1 MQGIIIKNISND
13 YIVKAES
20 KQYIC
25 KARGIFRKN
34 KITPLVGDNC
44 IFDENKK
51 YITELLPRKTEL
63 IRPPIA
69 NIDQAFIIASVKEP
83 NLELNLLDKLLCII
97 EYNNITPV
105 ICFTK
110 LDLLSEQETKNI
122 EKIIEYYKK
131 IGYKVYK
138 NTQIEEIKQQ
148 FKNKIT
154 VFTGQSGAGKSTLL
168 NKLNQKLNLKTNE
181 ISLAL
186 GRGKHTTRHVEL
198 LEMLNGL
205 VADTPGFSSLNF
217 IGMKKEDIRDNFIE
231 FNTYRHQCE
240 YKDCMHDNEQNCEIK
255 RQIEQK
261 NILKTRYENYIKF
274 IKRWKMLSVSI
285 LGIKENIEE
294 NIKKLDNLGIDF
306 FHVDIMDGIFVEN
319 KTWEYDEI
327 EPKLKN
333 TKTKKDIHLMVKNI
347 KKYVDQYKNLNP
359 EIITF
364 HYEATDNPKEI
375 INYIKNK
382 NIKVGLSIKPNTK
395 VEEIEFLLKEID
407 LVLVMSVEP
416 GKGGQKYIESTTEKI
431 NKLSKLKEKYNFII
445 EVDGG
450 INNETKDK
458 AKNADILVVG
468 SYITNNDYE
477 EKIKEFK

>member
-1 MQGIIIKNISND
+1 
-13 YIVKAES
+13 
-20 KQYIC
+20 
-25 KARGIFRKN
+25 
-34 KITPLVGDNC
+34 
-44 IFDENKK
+44 
-51 YITELLPRKTEL
+51 
-63 IRPPIA
+63 
-69 NIDQAFIIASVKEP
+69 
-83 NLELNLLDKLLCII
+83 
-97 EYNNITPV
+97 
-105 ICFTK
+105 
-110 LDLLSEQETKNI
+110 
-122 EKIIEYYKK
+122 
-131 IGYKVYK
+131 
-138 NTQIEEIKQQ
+138 
-148 FKNKIT
+148 
-154 VFTGQSGAGKSTLL
+154 
-168 NKLNQKLNLKTNE
+168 
-181 ISLAL
+181 
-186 GRGKHTTRHVEL
+186 
-198 LEMLNGL
+198 
-205 VADTPGFSSLNF
+205 
-217 IGMKKEDIRDNFIE
+217 
-231 FNTYRHQCE
+231 
-240 YKDCMHDNEQNCEIK
+240 
-255 RQIEQK
+255 
-261 NILKTRYENYIKF
+261 
-274 IKRWKMLSVSI
+274 MLSVSI